1 MVIGRILAAVSL
13 LTVVTAPAAPA
24 VASAA
29 AEPEKC
35 APERGTVKIAESWGQ
50 KRLNLPDVWRLTKGF
65 GVPVAVIDSGL
76 DTTHPQLR
84 GARAEDVTGTGPRDC
99 YGHGTAVAGIIAAV
113 PRDRVLFSGVAPEAK
128 LISVKYT
135 TGREGQVGMLVQAI
149 AKAVELGAKVINVST
164 QAADQPDLSNAIA
177 YALSKDV
184 VVVAAA
190 GNVSKEDGSPVPA
203 YPASYPGVLS
213 VGSAG
218 PDGRR
223 ADSSNS
229 ITPVT
234 VLAPGTDLT
243 VPWPFQVY
251 VEKREGTSFATAYV
265 SGVAALVRSRYPDL
279 TQAEV
284 VRRIELTA
292 DGRSGTGTG
301 KGLVNPL
308 QAVSA
313 ILPSETVALAPPA
326 PAPLPADAIRHA
338 PPEDTLSVSVA
349 TWIALLS
356 LAAVVLVTLGS
367 VTIPAGRRRRWQ
379 PGTPDNRS

>member
-1 MVIGRILAAVSL
+1 MVIGRMLAAASL
-13 LTVVTAPAAPA
+13 LTAVTVPAAPA

-29 AEPEKC
+29 AAPEKC
-35 APERGTVKIAESWGQ
+35 APERGTVSIAESWGQ
-50 KRLNLPDVWRLTKGF
+50 KRLNLPEVWRLTKGA
-65 GVPVAVIDSGL
+65 GVTVAVLDSGL

-113 PRDRVLFSGVAPEAK
+113 PRDRVLFSGVAPAVK
-128 LISVKYT
+128 LVSVKYT
-135 TGREGQVGMLVQAI
+135 VERSGETSMLVQAV
-149 AKAVELGAKVINVST
+149 AKAVELGADVINVST

-190 GNVSKEDGSPVPA
+190 GNVNKDDGSPVPA

-223 ADSSNS
+223 ADSSNA

-243 VPWPFQVY
+243 TPWPFQVY
-251 VEKREGTSFATAYV
+251 AEKQEGTSFAAAYV
-265 SGVAALVRSRYPDL
+265 SGVAALVRSRYPEL

-284 VRRIELTA
+284 VRRIALTA
-292 DGRSGTGTG
+292 DGGSGTGTG
-301 KGLVNPL
+301 KGMVNPL

-313 ILPSETVALAPPA
+313 ILSSEAVALAPPE
-326 PAPLPADAIRHA
+326 PAPLAADAIRQA
-338 PPEDTLSVSVA
+338 PPEDTRSISVA

-356 LAAVVLVTLGS
+356 LAAVILIALGS

-379 PGTPDNRS
+379 PGTLDNGS